1 MQNGNKAVIFDYFFK
16 FGVIL
21 LTGLGGMVFSQV
33 SDNKVKLAELAVH
46 VKNLD
51 KSGDVTKIQKT
62 LNEIDKQV
70 QSMAR
75 DYAVLRYKV
84 FKERP
89 AL

>member
-1 MQNGNKAVIFDYFFK
+1 MPNGNKAVIFDYFFK
-16 FGVIL
+16 FGVIV
-21 LTGLGGMVFSQV
+21 LTALGGMVFSQV
-33 SDNKVKLAELAVH
+33 SDNQVQLAKLTVH

-51 KSGDVTKIQKT
+51 RSGDVTKIQNT

-84 FKERP
+84 FRENP
-89 AL
+89 D